1 MATTAGNID
10 RTFLSTVSFT
20 NTLEQREILKDVLD
34 IYDEEASMLDVM
46 DWTGKAKAS
55 AQTEYFTVQ
64 NDFLYTTAAVKTAYT
79 AGAAGAVASVVFTG
93 NTTTS
98 IKPVVGE
105 LVLFPNGIVGY
116 VSAVDSATDFTAT
129 IRPVN
134 SADVIPSLTVA
145 QKLPFFSNAYAE
157 GTASNPM
164 RRSNLIKRSNK
175 LQIFKTKTSITDI
188 AYGSKIEVEFKG
200 KPYYFLKQQHDAYL
214 KHRMD
219 ILYSILFGRESASLV
234 DAAGNAINTT
244 RGLRDTIINAGG
256 ITSNVASAGTVALSD
271 LSALSRLM
279 DANRCPSEYL
289 LWAGA
294 DFDNGFDTT
303 ITAAT
308 QFINGG
314 INYASFGGQKEV
326 ALALGVNSIAAY
338 GRTFHKKRLNALSH
352 PAVSSIGGATVFSKE
367 AYLVPAGKIK
377 VEQGGGQVDRM
388 QIRYL
393 EMADGINSR
402 FREKMLGGLA
412 PTPTNDTD
420 TLDIVYTSIE
430 GLETVGN
437 EHFVKYSI

>member
-34 IYDEEASMLDVM
+34 IYDEEASMLDVL
-46 DWTGKAKAS
+46 DWTGKSKAS

-64 NDFLYTTAAVKTAYT
+64 NDFLYVTAAVKTAYT
-79 AGAAGAVASVVFTG
+79 AGSAGATGSVVFTG
-93 NTTTS
+93 NATS

-105 LVLFPNGIVGY
+105 LALFPNGVVAY
-116 VSAVDSATDFTAT
+116 VSSVDTATDFTVVF
-129 IRPVN
+129 RPVN
-134 SADVIPSLTVA
+134 SADTIPSLTVA
-145 QKLPFFSNAYAE
+145 QKIPFFSNAYAE

-219 ILYSILFGRESASLV
+219 ILYSVLFGRESAGLI
-234 DAAGNAINTT
+234 DANSNAINTT
-244 RGLRDTIINAGG
+244 RGLRDTIVNAGG
-256 ITSNVASAGTVALSD
+256 ITSAVASTGTVALSD
-271 LSALSRLM
+271 LSALARLM

-289 LWAGA
+289 LWAGPE
-294 DFDNGFDTT
+294 FDNGFDTS

-308 QFINGG
+308 QFVNGA
-314 INYASFGGQKEV
+314 INYAAFNGQKEV
-326 ALALGVNSIAAY
+326 AISLGVNSIYAY

-352 PAVSSIGGATVFSKE
+352 PAITSIGGSTTFSKE
-367 AYLVPAGKIK
+367 AYLVPSGKIK

-388 QIRYL
+388 QLRYL
-393 EMADGINSR
+393 EMADGVNSR

-412 PTPTNDTD
+412 PTPTSDTD

>member
-1 MATTAGNID
+1 MAIGAGNID

-34 IYDEEASMLDVM
+34 IYDEEASMLDVL
-46 DWTGKAKAS
+46 DWTGKAKAT

-64 NDFLYTTAAVKTAYT
+64 NNFLYATATAKTPGTSAGS
-79 AGAAGAVASVVFTG
+79 AGAPVDITCVGATSV
-93 NTTTS
+93 
-98 IKPVVGE
+98 KPVVGE
-105 LVLFPNGIVGY
+105 LMLFANGVVGY
-116 VSAVDSATDFTAT
+116 VSAVSAATDFVITVK
-129 IRPVN
+129 PVN
-134 SADVIPSLTVA
+134 SADAIPAVA
-145 QKLPFFSNAYAE
+145 TGAKLSFFSNAYAE
-157 GTASNPM
+157 GTASNQM
-164 RRSNLIKRSNK
+164 RKSDLIKRSNK

-219 ILYSILFGRESASLV
+219 ILYAILFGRESAGLT

-244 RGLRDTIINAGG
+244 RGLRDTIVNAGG
-256 ITSNVASAGTVALSD
+256 ISSSVATGGTIATSD
-271 LSALSRLM
+271 LAALSRLM

-294 DFDNGFDTT
+294 DFDNAFDTQ
-303 ITAAT
+303 ISAAT
-308 QFINGG
+308 QFVNGA
-314 INYASFGGQKEV
+314 INYGSFGGSKDV
-326 ALALGVNSIAAY
+326 AISLGINSFYAY
-338 GRTFHKKRLNALSH
+338 GRTLHKKRLNALSH
-352 PAVSSIGGATVFSKE
+352 PQVTSTATNVNYTKE

-388 QIRYL
+388 MVRYL
-393 EMADGINSR
+393 EMPEGLNSR

-412 PTPTNDTD
+412 PTPTSDTD

-437 EHFVKYSI
+437 DHFVKYSI

>member
-1 MATTAGNID
+1 MAIGAGNID
-10 RTFLSTVSFT
+10 RSFLSTVSFT

-34 IYDEEASMLDVM
+34 IYDEEASMLDVL
-46 DWTGKAKAS
+46 DWTGRSKAT

-64 NDFLYTTAAVKTAYT
+64 NNFLYATATVKTPGTSAGT
-79 AGAAGAVASVVFTG
+79 AGASVDITCVGATSV
-93 NTTTS
+93 
-98 IKPVVGE
+98 KPVVGE
-105 LVLFPNGIVGY
+105 LMLFANGVVGY
-116 VSAVDSATDFTAT
+116 VSAVSAATDFVITVK
-129 IRPVN
+129 PVN
-134 SADVIPSLTVA
+134 SADSIPAVA
-145 QKLPFFSNAYAE
+145 TGAKLSFMSNAYAE
-157 GTASNPM
+157 GTGSNQM
-164 RRSNLIKRSNK
+164 RKSDLVKRSNK
-175 LQIFKTKTSITDI
+175 LQIFKTKTSVTDI

-219 ILYSILFGRESASLV
+219 ILYAVLFGRESAGLT

-244 RGLRDTIINAGG
+244 RGLRDTITNAGG
-256 ITSNVASAGTVALSD
+256 IVSNTATGGTIALSD
-271 LSALSRLM
+271 LAALSRLM
-279 DANRCPSEYL
+279 DANRCPIEYQ

-294 DFDNGFDTT
+294 DFDNAFDTNISST
-303 ITAAT
+303 SP
-308 QFINGG
+308 FLNGG
-314 INYASFGGQKEV
+314 INYGSYNGKSEIAI
-326 ALALGVNSIAAY
+326 ALGIQSFNAY

-352 PAVSSIGGATVFSKE
+352 PQITSTATNIAFTKE

-388 QIRYL
+388 QLRYL

-412 PTPTNDTD
+412 PVPTSDTD
-420 TLDIVYTSIE
+420 TLDIVYSSIE

>member
-1 MATTAGNID
+1 MAIGAGNID

-20 NTLEQREILKDVLD
+20 NTLEQREILKQVLD
-34 IYDEEASMLDVM
+34 IYDEEASMLDVL

-64 NDFLYTTAAVKTAYT
+64 NNFLYATATVKTLTTAGS
-79 AGAAGAVASVVFTG
+79 AGASASIVFTG
-93 NTTTS
+93 ATS
-98 IKPVVGE
+98 VKPVVGE

-116 VSAVDSATDFTAT
+116 VSAIDSATDFTVT
-129 IRPVN
+129 VKPVN
-134 SADVIPSLTVA
+134 SADVIPAVAVA
-145 QKLPFFSNAYAE
+145 QKIPFFSNAYAE
-157 GTASNPM
+157 GTGSNQM
-164 RRSNLIKRSNK
+164 RKSDLVKRSNK

-219 ILYSILFGRESASLV
+219 VLYSILFGRESAGLT
-234 DAAGNAINTT
+234 DANGNAINTT
-244 RGLRDTIINAGG
+244 RGLRDTIVNAGG
-256 ITSNVASAGTVALSD
+256 ITSAVASTGTVALSD

-308 QFINGG
+308 QFVNGA
-314 INYASFGGQKEV
+314 INYASFGGKKDV
-326 ALALGVNSIAAY
+326 AIALGVNSISAY

-352 PAVSSIGGATVFSKE
+352 PQITSIGGATVFSKE

-388 QIRYL
+388 QLRYL
-393 EMADGINSR
+393 EMADGVNSR
-402 FREKMLGGLA
+402 FREKLLGGLA
-412 PTPTNDTD
+412 PTPTSDTD
-420 TLDIVYTSIE
+420 TLDVVYTSIE

>member
-1 MATTAGNID
+1 MAIGAGNID

-34 IYDEEASMLDVM
+34 IYDEEASMLDVL
-46 DWTGKAKAS
+46 DWTGKAKAA

-64 NDFLYTTAAVKTAYT
+64 NNFLYATATVKTPGTSAGS
-79 AGAAGAVASVVFTG
+79 AGASVDITVVG
-93 NTTTS
+93 STS
-98 IKPVVGE
+98 VKPLVGE
-105 LVLFPNGIVGY
+105 LILFSNGVVGY
-116 VSAVDSATDFTAT
+116 VSAISAATDPVITVK
-129 IRPVN
+129 PVN
-134 SADVIPSLTVA
+134 SADAIPAAATGA
-145 QKLPFFSNAYAE
+145 KLSFMSNAYAE
-157 GTASNPM
+157 GTSSNQM
-164 RRSNLIKRSNK
+164 RKSDLIKRSNK

-219 ILYSILFGRESASLV
+219 ILYAILFGRESAGLT
-234 DAAGNAINTT
+234 DANGNAINTT
-244 RGLRDTIINAGG
+244 RGLRDTIVNAGG
-256 ITSNVASAGTVALSD
+256 ISSSVASSGTLALSD
-271 LSALSRLM
+271 LAALSRLM

-294 DFDNGFDTT
+294 DFDNSFDTQ
-303 ITAAT
+303 ISAAT
-308 QFINGG
+308 QFVNGA
-314 INYASFGGQKEV
+314 INYGSFGGSKEV
-326 ALALGVNSIAAY
+326 AINLGVNSFYAY
-338 GRTFHKKRLNALSH
+338 GRTLHKKRLNALSH
-352 PAVSSIGGATVFSKE
+352 PQITSTATNVNFTKE

-377 VEQGGGQVDRM
+377 VEQGAGQVDRM
-388 QIRYL
+388 MMRYL
-393 EMADGINSR
+393 EMPDGVNSR

-412 PTPTNDTD
+412 PTPTSDTD

>member
-1 MATTAGNID
+1 MAIAAGNID
-10 RTFLSTVSFT
+10 RSFLSTVSFT

-34 IYDEEASMLDVM
+34 IYDEEASMLDIM
-46 DWTGKAKAS
+46 DWTGKSKAT

-64 NDFLYTTAAVKTAYT
+64 NNFLYATATVKTPGT
-79 AGAAGAVASVVFTG
+79 SAGAAGAAVDITCVGATSV
-93 NTTTS
+93 
-98 IKPVVGE
+98 KPVVGE
-105 LVLFPNGIVGY
+105 LMLFSNGVVGY
-116 VSAVDSATDFTAT
+116 VSAVSSATDFVITVK
-129 IRPVN
+129 PVN
-134 SADVIPSLTVA
+134 SADSIPAAATGA
-145 QKLPFFSNAYAE
+145 KLSFFSNAYAE
-157 GTASNPM
+157 GTGSNQM
-164 RRSNLIKRSNK
+164 RKSDLIKRSNK
-175 LQIFKTKTSITDI
+175 LQIFKTKTSVTDI

-219 ILYSILFGRESASLV
+219 ILYAILFGRESAGLT
-234 DAAGNAINTT
+234 DASGNAINTT

-256 ITSNVASAGTVALSD
+256 IVSNTATGNTIALSD
-271 LSALSRLM
+271 LAALSRLM

-294 DFDNGFDTT
+294 DFDNTFDTN

-308 QFINGG
+308 QFVNGA
-314 INYASFGGQKEV
+314 INYGAFNGKKDIAIS
-326 ALALGVNSIAAY
+326 LGVNSLSAY

-352 PAVSSIGGATVFSKE
+352 PQVTSTATNTAYTKE

-388 QIRYL
+388 MVRYL
-393 EMADGINSR
+393 EMPEGLNSR

-412 PTPTNDTD
+412 PVPTSDTD
-420 TLDIVYTSIE
+420 TLDIVYSSIE

-437 EHFVKYSI
+437 EHFIKYNI

>member
-1 MATTAGNID
+1 MAIAAGNID

-34 IYDEEASMLDVM
+34 IYDEEASMLDVL
-46 DWTGKAKAS
+46 DWTGKSKAS

-64 NDFLYTTAAVKTAYT
+64 NNFLYATATVKTPGTSAGS
-79 AGAAGAVASVVFTG
+79 AGAAVDITCVGATSV
-93 NTTTS
+93 
-98 IKPVVGE
+98 KPLVGE
-105 LVLFPNGIVGY
+105 LILFANGIVGY
-116 VSAVDSATDFTAT
+116 VSAISSATDFVLTVK
-129 IRPVN
+129 PVN
-134 SADVIPSLTVA
+134 SGDAIPAATTGA
-145 QKLPFFSNAYAE
+145 KLSFMSNAYAE
-157 GTASNPM
+157 GTGSNQM
-164 RRSNLIKRSNK
+164 RKSDLIKRSNK

-219 ILYSILFGRESASLV
+219 ILYSVLFGRESAGLT

-244 RGLRDTIINAGG
+244 RGLRDTIVNAGG
-256 ITSNVASAGTVALSD
+256 ISSSTGTANTVGLAD

-294 DFDNGFDTT
+294 DFDNAFDTT

-308 QFINGG
+308 QFVNGA
-314 INYASFGGQKEV
+314 INYGSFNGKKDV
-326 ALALGVNSIAAY
+326 AIALGVNSIAAY

-352 PAVSSIGGATVFSKE
+352 PQITSVGGATVFSKE

-388 QIRYL
+388 MMRYL
-393 EMADGINSR
+393 EMPDGVNSR
-402 FREKMLGGLA
+402 FREKLLGGLA
-412 PTPTNDTD
+412 PTPTSDTD
-420 TLDIVYTSIE
+420 TLDVVYSSIE

-437 EHFVKYSI
+437 EHFVKYSV

>member
-1 MATTAGNID
+1 MAIAAGNID
-10 RTFLSTVSFT
+10 RSFLSTVSFT

-34 IYDEEASMLDVM
+34 IYDEEASMLDIM
-46 DWTGKAKAS
+46 DWTGKSKAT

-64 NDFLYTTAAVKTAYT
+64 NNFLYATATVKTPGT
-79 AGAAGAVASVVFTG
+79 SAGAAGASVDITCVG
-93 NTTTS
+93 ATS
-98 IKPVVGE
+98 VKPVVGE
-105 LVLFPNGIVGY
+105 LMLFSNGVVGY
-116 VSAVDSATDFTAT
+116 VSAVSNATDFVITVK
-129 IRPVN
+129 PVN
-134 SADVIPSLTVA
+134 SADSIPAAATGA
-145 QKLPFFSNAYAE
+145 KLSFFSNAYAE
-157 GTASNPM
+157 GTGSNQM
-164 RRSNLIKRSNK
+164 RKSDLIKRSNK
-175 LQIFKTKTSITDI
+175 LQIFKTKTSVTDI

-219 ILYSILFGRESASLV
+219 ILYAILFGRESAGLT
-234 DAAGNAINTT
+234 DASGNAINTT

-256 ITSNVASAGTVALSD
+256 IVSNTATANTIALSD
-271 LSALSRLM
+271 LAALSRLM

-294 DFDNGFDTT
+294 DFDNTFDTN

-308 QFINGG
+308 QFVNGA
-314 INYASFGGQKEV
+314 INYGAFNGKKDIAIS
-326 ALALGVNSIAAY
+326 LGVNSLSAY

-352 PAVSSIGGATVFSKE
+352 PQVTSTATNTAYTKE

-388 QIRYL
+388 MVRYL
-393 EMADGINSR
+393 EMPEGLNSR

-412 PTPTNDTD
+412 PVPTSDTD
-420 TLDIVYTSIE
+420 TLDIVYSSIE

-437 EHFVKYSI
+437 EHFIKYSV

>member
-1 MATTAGNID
+1 MAIGAGNID

-20 NTLEQREILKDVLD
+20 NTLEQREILKSVLD
-34 IYDEEASMLDVM
+34 IYDEEASMLDLL
-46 DWTGKAKAS
+46 DWTGKSKAS

-64 NDFLYTTAAVKTAYT
+64 NNFLYATATAKTPGTSAGS
-79 AGAAGAVASVVFTG
+79 AGASVDITCVGATSV
-93 NTTTS
+93 
-98 IKPVVGE
+98 KPVVGE
-105 LVLFPNGIVGY
+105 LMLFANGVVGY
-116 VSAVDSATDFTAT
+116 VSAVSNATDFVITVK
-129 IRPVN
+129 PVN
-134 SADVIPSLTVA
+134 SADAIPAVA
-145 QKLPFFSNAYAE
+145 TGAKLSFMSNAYAE
-157 GTASNPM
+157 GTGSNQM
-164 RRSNLIKRSNK
+164 RKSDLIKRSNK

-219 ILYSILFGRESASLV
+219 ILYSILFGRESAGLT
-234 DAAGNAINTT
+234 DASGNAINTT

-256 ITSNVASAGTVALSD
+256 ITSSVATGGTVALSD
-271 LSALSRLM
+271 LAALSRLM

-294 DFDNGFDTT
+294 DFDNAFDTT

-308 QFINGG
+308 QFVNGAV
-314 INYASFGGQKEV
+314 NYASFNGSKDV
-326 ALALGVNSIAAY
+326 ALSLGVNSLYAY

-352 PAVSSIGGATVFSKE
+352 PQITSTATNVNYTKE
-367 AYLVPAGKIK
+367 AYLVPAGKLK

-388 QIRYL
+388 QVRYL

>member
-1 MATTAGNID
+1 MAIAAGNID
-10 RTFLSTVSFT
+10 RSFLSTVSFT

-34 IYDEEASMLDVM
+34 IYDEEASMLDIM
-46 DWTGKAKAS
+46 DWTGKSKAT

-64 NDFLYTTAAVKTAYT
+64 NNFLYATATVKTPGT
-79 AGAAGAVASVVFTG
+79 SAGAAGASVDITCVG
-93 NTTTS
+93 ATS
-98 IKPVVGE
+98 VKPVVGE
-105 LVLFPNGIVGY
+105 LMLFSNGVVGY
-116 VSAVDSATDFTAT
+116 VSAVSSATDFVITVK
-129 IRPVN
+129 PVN
-134 SADVIPSLTVA
+134 SADSIPAAATGA
-145 QKLPFFSNAYAE
+145 KLSFFSNAYAE
-157 GTASNPM
+157 GTGSNQM
-164 RRSNLIKRSNK
+164 RKSDLIKRSNK
-175 LQIFKTKTSITDI
+175 LQIFKTKTSVTDI

-219 ILYSILFGRESASLV
+219 ILYAILFGRESAGLT
-234 DAAGNAINTT
+234 DASGNAINTT

-256 ITSNVASAGTVALSD
+256 IVSNTATGNTIALSD
-271 LSALSRLM
+271 LAALSRLM

-294 DFDNGFDTT
+294 DFDNTFDTN

-308 QFINGG
+308 QFVNGA
-314 INYASFGGQKEV
+314 INYGAFNGKKDIAIS
-326 ALALGVNSIAAY
+326 LGVNSLSAY

-352 PAVSSIGGATVFSKE
+352 PQVTSTATNTAYTKE

-388 QIRYL
+388 MVRYL
-393 EMADGINSR
+393 EMPEGLNSR

-412 PTPTNDTD
+412 PVPTSDTD
-420 TLDIVYTSIE
+420 TLDIVYSSIE

-437 EHFVKYSI
+437 EHFIKYNI

>member
-1 MATTAGNID
+1 MAIAAGNID
-10 RTFLSTVSFT
+10 RTFLSSVSFT
-20 NTLEQREILKDVLD
+20 NTLEQREILKSVLD

-55 AQTEYFTVQ
+55 AQTEFFTVS
-64 NDFLYTTAAVKTAYT
+64 NNFLYATATVKTLTT
-79 AGAAGAVASVVFTG
+79 AGAAGASASIVFTG
-93 NTTTS
+93 ATS
-98 IKPVVGE
+98 VKPVVGE

-116 VSAVDSATDFTAT
+116 VSALDSATDFTAT
-129 IRPVN
+129 VKPVN
-134 SADVIPSLTVA
+134 SADIIPAVAVA
-145 QKLPFFSNAYAE
+145 QKIPFFSNAYAE
-157 GTASNPM
+157 GTASNQM
-164 RRSNLIKRSNK
+164 RKSDLIKRSNK

-219 ILYSILFGRESASLV
+219 IGYAILFGRESASLT
-234 DAAGNAINTT
+234 DASGNPINTT
-244 RGLRDTIINAGG
+244 RGLRDTIVNAGG
-256 ITSNVASAGTVALSD
+256 ITSNVASAGTVALTD

-308 QFINGG
+308 QFINGS
-314 INYASFGGQKEV
+314 INYASFGGKQEV
-326 ALALGVNSIAAY
+326 AIALGVNSIHAY
-338 GRTFHKKRLNALSH
+338 GRTFHKKRLSALSH
-352 PAVSSIGGATVFSKE
+352 PQITSIGGATVFSKE

>member
-1 MATTAGNID
+1 MAIAAGNID
-10 RTFLSTVSFT
+10 RSFLSTVSFT

-34 IYDEEASMLDVM
+34 IYDEEASMLDIM
-46 DWTGKAKAS
+46 DWTGKSKAT

-64 NDFLYTTAAVKTAYT
+64 NNFLYATATVKTPGT
-79 AGAAGAVASVVFTG
+79 SAGAAGASVDITCVG
-93 NTTTS
+93 ATS
-98 IKPVVGE
+98 VKPVVGE
-105 LVLFPNGIVGY
+105 LMLFSNGVVGY
-116 VSAVDSATDFTAT
+116 VSAVSSATDFVITVK
-129 IRPVN
+129 PVN
-134 SADVIPSLTVA
+134 SADSIPAAATGA
-145 QKLPFFSNAYAE
+145 KLSFFSNAYAE
-157 GTASNPM
+157 GTGSNQM
-164 RRSNLIKRSNK
+164 RKSDLIKRSNK
-175 LQIFKTKTSITDI
+175 LQIFKTKTSVTDI

-219 ILYSILFGRESASLV
+219 ILYAILFGRESAGLT
-234 DAAGNAINTT
+234 DASGNAINTT

-256 ITSNVASAGTVALSD
+256 IVSNTATANTIALSD
-271 LSALSRLM
+271 LAALSRLM

-294 DFDNGFDTT
+294 DFDNTFDTN

-308 QFINGG
+308 QFVNGA
-314 INYASFGGQKEV
+314 INYGAFNGKKDIAIS
-326 ALALGVNSIAAY
+326 LGVNSLSAY

-352 PAVSSIGGATVFSKE
+352 PQVTSTATNTAYTKE

-388 QIRYL
+388 MVRYL
-393 EMADGINSR
+393 EMPEGLNSR

-412 PTPTNDTD
+412 PVPTSDTD
-420 TLDIVYTSIE
+420 TLDIVYSSIE

-437 EHFVKYSI
+437 EHFIKYNI

>member
-1 MATTAGNID
+1 MAIAAGNID

-34 IYDEEASMLDVM
+34 IYDEEASMLDVL
-46 DWTGKAKAS
+46 DWTGRSKAS

-64 NDFLYTTAAVKTAYT
+64 NNFLYAMATVKTPGT
-79 AGAAGAVASVVFTG
+79 SAGAAGASVDITCVG
-93 NTTTS
+93 STS
-98 IKPVVGE
+98 VKPVVGE
-105 LVLFPNGIVGY
+105 LILFSNGVVGY
-116 VSAVDSATDFTAT
+116 VSAISSATDFVLTVK
-129 IRPVN
+129 PVN
-134 SADVIPSLTVA
+134 SADAIPAAATGA
-145 QKLPFFSNAYAE
+145 KLSFFSNAYAE
-157 GTASNPM
+157 GTGSNQM
-164 RRSNLIKRSNK
+164 RKSDLVKRSNK

-219 ILYSILFGRESASLV
+219 ILYAVLFGRESAGLT

-244 RGLRDTIINAGG
+244 RGLRDTIVNAGG
-256 ITSNVASAGTVALSD
+256 ISSSVATGGTIATSD
-271 LSALSRLM
+271 LAALSRLM

-294 DFDNGFDTT
+294 DFDNSFDTQ
-303 ITAAT
+303 ISAST
-308 QFINGG
+308 QFVNGA
-314 INYASFGGQKEV
+314 INYGSFGGSKDV
-326 ALALGVNSIAAY
+326 AINLGINSFYAY
-338 GRTFHKKRLNALSH
+338 GRTLHKKRLNALSH
-352 PAVSSIGGATVFSKE
+352 PQVTSTSTNVNYTKE

-388 QIRYL
+388 MVRYL
-393 EMADGINSR
+393 EMPEGLNSR

-412 PTPTNDTD
+412 PTPTSDTD

>member
-1 MATTAGNID
+1 MATGAGNID
-10 RTFLSTVSFT
+10 RTFLSSVTFT
-20 NTLEQREILKDVLD
+20 NTLEQREILKSVLD

-55 AQTEYFTVQ
+55 AQTEFFTVQ
-64 NDFLYTTAAVKTAYT
+64 NNFLYATATVKTLTSAGS
-79 AGAAGAVASVVFTG
+79 AGASASIVFTG
-93 NTTTS
+93 ATS
-98 IKPVVGE
+98 VKPVVGE

-116 VSAVDSATDFTAT
+116 VSALDSATDFTAT
-129 IRPVN
+129 VKPVN
-134 SADVIPSLTVA
+134 SADIIPAVSVA
-145 QKLPFFSNAYAE
+145 QKIPFFSNAYAE
-157 GTASNPM
+157 GTASNQM
-164 RRSNLIKRSNK
+164 RKSDLLKRSNK
-175 LQIFKTKTSITDI
+175 LQIFKTKTSVTDI

-219 ILYSILFGRESASLV
+219 IGYAILFGRESASLT

-244 RGLRDTIINAGG
+244 RGLRDTIVNAGG
-256 ITSNVASAGTVALSD
+256 ITSNVASTGTVALSD

-294 DFDNGFDTT
+294 DFDNGFDTS
-303 ITAAT
+303 ITGVT
-308 QFINGG
+308 QFINGA
-314 INYASFGGQKEV
+314 INYASFGGSKEV
-326 ALALGVNSIAAY
+326 AIALGVNSISAY

-352 PAVSSIGGATVFSKE
+352 PQITSIGGATVFSKE

>member
-1 MATTAGNID
+1 MAIAAGNID
-10 RTFLSTVSFT
+10 RTFLSSVTFT
-20 NTLEQREILKDVLD
+20 NTLEQREILKSVLD

-55 AQTEYFTVQ
+55 AQTEFFTVQ
-64 NDFLYTTAAVKTAYT
+64 NNFLYATATVKTLTTAGS
-79 AGAAGAVASVVFTG
+79 AGASASIVFTG
-93 NTTTS
+93 STS
-98 IKPVVGE
+98 VKPVVGE

-116 VSAVDSATDFTAT
+116 VSALDSATDFTAT
-129 IRPVN
+129 IKPVN
-134 SADVIPSLTVA
+134 SADIIPAVSVA
-145 QKLPFFSNAYAE
+145 QKIPFFSNAYAE
-157 GTASNPM
+157 GTASNQM
-164 RRSNLIKRSNK
+164 RKSDLLKRSNK
-175 LQIFKTKTSITDI
+175 LQIFKTKTSVTDI

-219 ILYSILFGRESASLV
+219 IGYAILFGRESAALT

-244 RGLRDTIINAGG
+244 RGLRDTIVNAGG
-256 ITSNVASAGTVALSD
+256 ITSNVASTGTVALSD

-308 QFINGG
+308 QFINGA
-314 INYASFGGQKEV
+314 INYASFGGSKEV
-326 ALALGVNSIAAY
+326 AIALGVNSISAY

-352 PAVSSIGGATVFSKE
+352 PQITSIGGATVFSKE

>member
-1 MATTAGNID
+1 MAIAAGNID
-10 RTFLSTVSFT
+10 RSFLSTVSFT

-34 IYDEEASMLDVM
+34 IYDEEASMLDIM
-46 DWTGKAKAS
+46 DWTGKAKAT

-64 NDFLYTTAAVKTAYT
+64 NNFLYAMATVKTPGT
-79 AGAAGAVASVVFTG
+79 SAGAAGASVDITIVG
-93 NTTTS
+93 STS
-98 IKPVVGE
+98 VKPLVGE
-105 LVLFPNGIVGY
+105 LILFANGVVGY
-116 VSAVDSATDFTAT
+116 VSAASSATDSVLT
-129 IRPVN
+129 IKPVN
-134 SADVIPSLTVA
+134 SADAIPAAATGA
-145 QKLPFFSNAYAE
+145 KLSFFSNAYAE
-157 GTASNPM
+157 GTGANQM
-164 RRSNLIKRSNK
+164 RKSDLVKRSNK
-175 LQIFKTKTSITDI
+175 LQIFKTKTSVTDI

-219 ILYSILFGRESASLV
+219 ILYSILFGRESAGLT

-256 ITSNVASAGTVALSD
+256 ITSNVATSGTVALSD
-271 LSALSRLM
+271 LAALSRLM
-279 DANRCPSEYL
+279 DANRCPSEYQ

-308 QFINGG
+308 QFVNGA
-314 INYASFGGQKEV
+314 INYGAFGGKKDV
-326 ALALGVNSIAAY
+326 AIALGVQSISAF

-352 PAVSSIGGATVFSKE
+352 PQVTSTATNVNYAKE

-388 QIRYL
+388 MVRYL
-393 EMADGINSR
+393 EMADGVNSR

-412 PTPTNDTD
+412 PTPTSDTD
-420 TLDIVYTSIE
+420 TLDIVYSSIE
-430 GLETVGN
+430 GFESVGN
-437 EHFVKYSI
+437 EHFIKYNI

>member
-1 MATTAGNID
+1 MAIAAGNID

-34 IYDEEASMLDVM
+34 IYDEEASMLDVL

-64 NDFLYTTAAVKTAYT
+64 NNFLYATATVKTTTTAGS
-79 AGAAGAVASVVFTG
+79 AGASASIVFTG
-93 NTTTS
+93 STS
-98 IKPVVGE
+98 IKPIIGE
-105 LVLFPNGIVGY
+105 LMLFANGVVGY
-116 VSAVDSATDFTAT
+116 VSAIDSATDFTIT
-129 IRPVN
+129 VKPVN
-134 SADVIPSLTVA
+134 SADIIPAVTSSS
-145 QKLPFFSNAYAE
+145 KIPFFSNAYAE
-157 GTASNPM
+157 GTASNQM
-164 RRSNLIKRSNK
+164 RKSDLVKRSNK

-219 ILYSILFGRESASLV
+219 VLYSILFGRESAGLT
-234 DAAGNAINTT
+234 DANSNSINTT
-244 RGLRDTIINAGG
+244 RGLRDTIVNAGG
-256 ITSNVASAGTVALSD
+256 ITSSVASTGTVALSD

-294 DFDNGFDTT
+294 DFDNGFDTS
-303 ITAAT
+303 ISAAT
-308 QFINGG
+308 QFVNGA
-314 INYASFGGQKEV
+314 INYAAFNGQKEV
-326 ALALGVNSIAAY
+326 AINLGVNSFYAY
-338 GRTFHKKRLNALSH
+338 GRTLHKKRLNALSH
-352 PAVSSIGGATVFSKE
+352 PQITSIGGATVFSKE

-377 VEQGGGQVDRM
+377 VEQGGAQVDRM
-388 QIRYL
+388 QMRYL
-393 EMADGINSR
+393 EMADGVNSR

-412 PTPTNDTD
+412 PTPTSDTD

-437 EHFVKYSI
+437 EHFIKYSI

>member
-1 MATTAGNID
+1 MAIGAGNID

-34 IYDEEASMLDVM
+34 IYDEEASMLDVL
-46 DWTGKAKAS
+46 DWTGKAKAT

-64 NDFLYTTAAVKTAYT
+64 NNFLYATATVKTPGTSAGS
-79 AGAAGAVASVVFTG
+79 AGASVDITCVGATSV
-93 NTTTS
+93 
-98 IKPVVGE
+98 KPVVGE
-105 LVLFPNGIVGY
+105 LILFSNGVVGY
-116 VSAVDSATDFTAT
+116 VSAISAATDFVITVK
-129 IRPVN
+129 PVN
-134 SADVIPSLTVA
+134 SADAIPAATTGS
-145 QKLPFFSNAYAE
+145 KLSFMSNAYAE
-157 GTASNPM
+157 GTGSNQM
-164 RRSNLIKRSNK
+164 RKSDLIKRSNK
-175 LQIFKTKTSITDI
+175 LQIFKTKTSVTDI

-219 ILYSILFGRESASLV
+219 ILYAILFGRESAGLT

-244 RGLRDTIINAGG
+244 RGLRDTIANAGG
-256 ITSNVASAGTVALSD
+256 ITSSTATGSTVTLAD

-294 DFDNGFDTT
+294 DFDNAFDTT

-308 QFINGG
+308 QFVNGA
-314 INYASFGGQKEV
+314 INYASFGGKKEV
-326 ALALGVNSIAAY
+326 AIALGVNSISAY

-352 PAVSSIGGATVFSKE
+352 PQVTSIGGATVFSKE

-388 QIRYL
+388 MLRYL
-393 EMADGINSR
+393 EMPDGVNSR

-412 PTPTNDTD
+412 PTPTSDTD
-420 TLDIVYTSIE
+420 TLDIVYSSIE

-437 EHFVKYSI
+437 EHFVKYSV

>member
-1 MATTAGNID
+1 MAIGAGNID

-34 IYDEEASMLDVM
+34 IYDEEASMLDVL
-46 DWTGKAKAS
+46 DWTGKAKAT

-64 NDFLYTTAAVKTAYT
+64 NNFLYATATVKTPGTSAGS
-79 AGAAGAVASVVFTG
+79 AGASVDITCVGATSV
-93 NTTTS
+93 
-98 IKPVVGE
+98 KPVVGE
-105 LVLFPNGIVGY
+105 LMLFANGVVGY
-116 VSAVDSATDFTAT
+116 VSAVSSATDFVITVK
-129 IRPVN
+129 PVN
-134 SADVIPSLTVA
+134 SADAIPAAATGA
-145 QKLPFFSNAYAE
+145 KLSFFSNAYAE
-157 GTASNPM
+157 GTASNQM
-164 RRSNLIKRSNK
+164 RKSDLIKRSNK

-219 ILYSILFGRESASLV
+219 ILYAVLFGRESAGLT

-244 RGLRDTIINAGG
+244 RGLRDTIVNAGG
-256 ITSNVASAGTVALSD
+256 ISSSVATGGTIATSD
-271 LSALSRLM
+271 LAALSRLM

-294 DFDNGFDTT
+294 DFDNAFDTQ
-303 ITAAT
+303 ISAAT
-308 QFINGG
+308 QFVNGA
-314 INYASFGGQKEV
+314 INYGSFGGSKDV
-326 ALALGVNSIAAY
+326 AISLGINSFYAY
-338 GRTFHKKRLNALSH
+338 GRTLHKKRLNALSH
-352 PAVSSIGGATVFSKE
+352 PQVTSTATNVNYTKE

-388 QIRYL
+388 MVRYL
-393 EMADGINSR
+393 EMPEGLNSR

-412 PTPTNDTD
+412 PTPTSDTD

-437 EHFVKYSI
+437 DHFVKYSI